1 MMNARLFMVALLLA
15 LFAAS
20 PDRVIAIDVQ
30 GIPDA
35 GKPVA
40 GSLVPAPE
48 VAVQVSVHKGEWSSF
63 ASMEG
68 DAEPIFLITGKVK
81 NTSGKPLTYIKLQ
94 FELLD
99 EDGGVVVRDYGY
111 NRKAEELRD
120 EAYESGKKTLKDMNI
135 EPLTANAEDGFRFL
149 FFKSD
154 IPKFHSYRIRLLEGK

>member
-1 MMNARLFMVALLLA
+1 
-15 LFAAS
+15 
-20 PDRVIAIDVQ
+20 
-30 GIPDA
+30 
-35 GKPVA
+35 
-40 GSLVPAPE
+40 
-48 VAVQVSVHKGEWSSF
+48 
-63 ASMEG
+63 MEG

-120 EAYESGKKTLKDMNI
+120 EAYESGKKALKDMNI